1 MKIEKEAVCG
11 NIESGDIQVTLS
23 PNEEEGI
30 VIELTS
36 VVKPI
41 FGEAIEE
48 TVREVLADFGI
59 DTARVVLQDKG
70 ALDCVIRARVQA
82 AVLRSLGQKYDWSK
96 EDALWQAV

>member
-23 PNEEEGI
+23 PNKGEGI

-41 FGEAIEE
+41 FGDAIEE
-48 TVREVLADFGI
+48 TVREVLADFEI
-59 DTARVVLQDKG
+59 DTAKVTLQDKG
-70 ALDCVIRARVQA
+70 ALDCVIRARMQA

>member
-41 FGEAIEE
+41 
-48 TVREVLADFGI
+48 LAMRLKRQCG
-59 DTARVVLQDKG
+59 R
-70 ALDCVIRARVQA
+70 C
-82 AVLRSLGQKYDWSK
+82 
-96 EDALWQAV
+96 WQILKLIQRR

>member
-1 MKIEKEAVCG
+1 M
-11 NIESGDIQVTLS
+11 
-23 PNEEEGI
+23 
-30 VIELTS
+30 IELTS

-41 FGEAIEE
+41 FGDAIEE

-59 DTARVVLQDKG
+59 DTAKVVLQDKG
-70 ALDCVIRARVQA
+70 ALDCVIRARMQA

>member
-11 NIESGDIQVTLS
+11 NIESGDIQVILS

-41 FGEAIEE
+41 FGDAIEE
-48 TVREVLADFGI
+48 TVREVLADFEI
-59 DTARVVLQDKG
+59 DTAKVTLQDKG
-70 ALDCVIRARVQA
+70 ALDCVIRARMQA